1 MKEGLERF
9 LFDESNMAIYSTANK
24 KYFVVKELRML
35 LEACYFQI
43 LSTLNKLSKVPF

>member
-24 KYFVVKELRML
+24 NFVVKELRML
-35 LEACYFQI
+35 LEAYYFQI